1 MKNMRLKHVGLASLA
16 ALVAVLAFLAAGC
29 GGDGDSTASGE
40 DWQVEGLGTTVEE
53 IESMARDEGEVNLVI
68 WAGYADKSWAD
79 TFTQQTGCEVKT
91 KDGAGSDDMVDQ
103 MATGAYDG
111 VSASGD
117 ATLRLIAKG
126 DVAPIN
132 TDLTPNYED
141 VFDGL
146 KEQSYNSVDG
156 VPYGVP
162 HGRGPNYLVFRNDIL
177 PADTSS
183 WAPIWD
189 GSQAGKL
196 SIYDGPLF
204 IADAAVYLK
213 ATQPDLEITD
223 PYRLT
228 EEQFNAAVD
237 LLKQQ
242 RSDIAKYW
250 DGTTYAT
257 QVTTF
262 KSGETTVGTTWP
274 YQVNLMAAEKP
285 PVPVTAVKPT
295 EGTTGWSDTWMI
307 SSQAANPNC
316 MYLWMNYII
325 SPEANAKVAE
335 YFGEAPSNS
344 KACDLTVDENHCD
357 TYHATD
363 EAWWEDVYYWDT
375 PTTDCGD
382 DRGEVCKPY
391 EDWQAAWAEIKG

>member
-1 MKNMRLKHVGLASLA
+1 MKKVRRKHLGYSSLA
-16 ALVAVLAFLAAGC
+16 AVVGALAFLAAGC
-29 GGDGDSTASGE
+29 GGDGDSSAAG
-40 DWQVEGLGTTVEE
+40 DWQLPGLGSTLEE
-53 IESMARDEGEVNLVI
+53 IQANAKNEGETNLVI

-79 TFTQQTGCEVKT
+79 DFTTQTGCKVVT
-91 KDGAGSDDMVDQ
+91 KDGGSSDDMVDQ

-126 DVAPIN
+126 DVAPVN
-132 TDLTPNYED
+132 FDLTPHYAD

-146 KEQSYNSVDG
+146 KEQSYNTVDG
-156 VPYGVP
+156 VGYGVP
-162 HGRGPNYLVFRNDIL
+162 HGRGPNLLVFRNDIL
-177 PADTSS
+177 PADTNS

-189 GSQAGKL
+189 GSAGKKL
-196 SIYDGPLF
+196 SIYDNLDF

-213 ATQPDLEITD
+213 ATQPDLNITNPWELD
-223 PYRLT
+223 
-228 EEQFNAAVD
+228 EDQFNAAVD

-242 RSDIAKYW
+242 RPNIAKYW
-250 DGTTYAT
+250 DGVTYAD

-285 PVPVTAVKPT
+285 PVSVTALKPK

-307 SSQAANPNC
+307 SAKAAHPNC
-316 MYLWMNYII
+316 TYLWMNYII

-344 KACDLTVDENHCD
+344 KACDLTTDPDHCT

-363 EAWWEDVYYWDT
+363 EEWWKDVYYWNT
-375 PTTDCGD
+375 PVADCGD
-382 DRGEVCKPY
+382 DRGEVCKTHD
-391 EDWQAAWAEIKG
+391 DWQAAWTEIKG